1 MKAAV
6 VKGAG
11 ERPVHM
17 EFEPPRAMP
26 DHCLIDVTASALSRL
41 AQARASGTHY
51 SSGGRYPF
59 VVGVDGVGRRDDGQ
73 RVYFFGPPA
82 PFGAMAERTIAP
94 DAHCVPLPDALDDVT
109 AAAIAIPAMS
119 SWAALT
125 ERARLAPG
133 ETVLVN
139 GATGASGRLAVRIAK
154 HLGAAKVVATG
165 RNAGALEAL
174 QHAGADAVVSLRQ
187 DDAHLAR
194 ALEPHFRAGVDV
206 VLDYLWGASAQA
218 LLIAAAK
225 ATPAGRRLRF
235 VQIGS
240 IGGADVLLPG
250 AVLRATAIE
259 LMGSGLGSVSLPRLL
274 VAVRGVF
281 GAADAAG
288 LAIDT
293 RAVPLS
299 AVDEHWADADSQVRP
314 VFTMRGGGAW

>member
-6 VKGAG
+6 VTGAG

-17 EFEPPRAMP
+17 EFDAPRAMP
-26 DHCLIDVTASALSRL
+26 GHCLIDVTASALSRI
-41 AQARASGTHY
+41 AQGRASGTHY
-51 SSGGRYPF
+51 SSDGRYPF
-59 VVGVDGVGRRDDGQ
+59 VVGVDGVGRLDDGQ
-73 RVYFFGPPA
+73 RVYFFGAPA
-82 PFGAMAERTIAP
+82 PFGAMAERTIVP
-94 DAHCVPLPDALDDVT
+94 DTRCVPLPDSLDDIT
-109 AAAIAIPAMS
+109 AAAIAIPGMS

-125 ERARLAPG
+125 ERARLVAG

-139 GATGASGRLAVRIAK
+139 GATGTSGRLAVRIAK

-165 RNAGALEAL
+165 RNAAAL
-174 QHAGADAVVSLRQ
+174 QALLGAGADAVVSLQQ

-206 VLDYLWGASAQA
+206 VLDYLWGASAQT
-218 LLIAAAK
+218 LLVAAAK
-225 ATPAGRRLRF
+225 ATPEGRRLRF

-274 VAVRGVF
+274 ASVRGVF
-281 GAADAAG
+281 DAAGPAG
-288 LAIDT
+288 LAIET
-293 RAVPLS
+293 QVVPL
-299 AVDEHWADADSQVRP
+299 ADVGVHWGDASSLVRL
-314 VFTMRGGGAW
+314 VFTMGEGR

>member
-6 VKGAG
+6 VTGAG

-17 EFEPPRAMP
+17 EFDAPSAMP
-26 DHCLIDVTASALSRL
+26 GHSLIDVTASALSRI

-51 SSGGRYPF
+51 SSDARYPF
-59 VVGVDGVGRRDDGQ
+59 VVGVDGVGRLDDGR
-73 RVYFFGPPA
+73 RVYFFGAPA

-94 DAHCVPLPDALDDVT
+94 DTQCVPLPDGLDDVT
-109 AAAIAIPAMS
+109 AAAIAIPGMS

-125 ERARLAPG
+125 ERARLVAG

-154 HLGAAKVVATG
+154 HLGAAKVIATG
-165 RNAGALEAL
+165 RNSAAL
-174 QHAGADAVVSLRQ
+174 QDLLNAGADAVVSLQQ

-194 ALEPHFRAGVDV
+194 ALEPHFREGVDV

-218 LLIAAAK
+218 LLVAAAK
-225 ATPAGRRLRF
+225 ATPDGRRLRF

-259 LMGSGLGSVSLPRLL
+259 LMGSGIGSVSLQRLL
-274 VAVRGVF
+274 ASVRGVF
-281 GAADAAG
+281 DAAGPAG

-293 RAVPLS
+293 HIVPLS
-299 AVDEHWADADSQVRP
+299 AVGEHWGDVNSLVRP
-314 VFTMRGGGAW
+314 VFTLRGGA

>member
-6 VKGAG
+6 VTGVG

-17 EFEPPRAMP
+17 EFDAPHAMP
-26 DHCLIDVTASALSRL
+26 GHRLIDVTASALSRL
-41 AQARASGTHY
+41 AQGRAAGTHY
-51 SSGGRYPF
+51 SSDRRYPF
-59 VVGVDGVGRRDDGQ
+59 VVGVDGVGRLDDGR
-73 RVYFFGPPA
+73 RVYFLGAPV
-82 PFGAMAERTIAP
+82 PFGAMAERTIVP
-94 DAHCVPLPDALDDVT
+94 DTQCVPLPDALDDVT
-109 AAAIAIPAMS
+109 AAAIAIPGMS

-125 ERARLAPG
+125 ERARFVAG

-139 GATGASGRLAVRIAK
+139 GATGTSGRLAVRIAK

-165 RNAGALEAL
+165 RNAAAL
-174 QHAGADAVVSLRQ
+174 QALLNAGADAVVSLQQ

-206 VLDYLWGASAQA
+206 VLDYLWGATAQA
-218 LLIAAAK
+218 LLGAAAK
-225 ATPAGRRLRF
+225 ATPDGRRLRF

-259 LMGSGLGSVSLPRLL
+259 LMGSGIGSVSLPRLL
-274 VAVRGVF
+274 ASVRGVF
-281 GAADAAG
+281 EAAGPAG

-293 RAVPLS
+293 RTVPL
-299 AVDEHWADADSQVRP
+299 ADVGEHWGDTSSLVRP
-314 VFTMRGGGAW
+314 VFTMRGE